1 MPDPN
6 RLHGEKRV
14 VRSVWLVDSIQHSG
28 SFVARRFLARS
39 EPQRLNSVPSLVVS
53 VIVLVG
59 AAGWGVT
66 SSLLAQSTPAT
77 GPAANPKSA
86 TITADA
92 PERPSIPLTFH
103 QLYRV
108 GRYAEAIEGAAKA
121 VAASYYDESAWTLKI
136 NAEMELGRYTDALTT
151 LDAGLAKLPNSLR
164 LRYLGRDVC
173 RFNNQPERQAKLE
186 AEIADLLKQAAWR
199 YGDAANQVYVG
210 RWLLS
215 QGVDPMKVLKEL
227 YRELRR
233 RNPQFVEAALAIGEL
248 ALAKH
253 DYALAGDSYQQAVK
267 LDADHPDAWWGVAA
281 AFASSDAEKAT
292 AAIARAL
299 EINPRHIPSLLL
311 LIDGHIDAERYDVA
325 RELLGKIR
333 EVNPHHPRAIAYYAV
348 LAHMS
353 NDATREKRLRDAAL
367 RYDSRNPEVDHT
379 IGRKLSQKYRFA
391 EGAEYQR
398 RALEFAPQHLAA
410 KTQLAQD
417 LLRLGQ
423 EDEGL
428 RLAQEVNRSDG
439 YNVFA
444 HNLVTLQEELAKF
457 RTLERNG
464 FQVRMEAREA
474 EIYGERVLALLTR
487 AKRELCARYDV
498 EVAEPIIVELFPR
511 QQDFA
516 IRTFGMPG
524 GAGFLGVCFGTVI
537 TANSP
542 ASQRGTPACWEA
554 TLWHEFCH
562 AVTLG
567 KTHNK
572 MPRWLSEGI
581 SVYEERRA
589 DSSWGQALDAR
600 YRAMI
605 VGGELTPVS
614 QLSGAFLQPKS
625 PLHLQ
630 FAYFESSWVVEY
642 IIEKR
647 GLETL
652 QRILTDLSVGMPLNE
667 SLARYFGTVE
677 ALDGEFADYARQR
690 ADQLAPMVDWSTPDL
705 PRNADAPA
713 VQAWLED
720 HPDNYVALGKLA
732 ELQMA
737 RSDWPGAVRTL
748 ERMRMLFP
756 HDHSAASPLR
766 ALASVYRQLK
776 DNSKERAV
784 LEKLVELS
792 ASELGAWER
801 LAELAEQAEEW
812 QAMGRFVERALGVQP
827 LSAETQRRAA
837 LAAERLGRDDDAIAA
852 YRAELSLDPLDPSLV
867 HYRLALALRKKGLLD
882 AAKRHTLLALE
893 QTPRYQDAQRLLLEL
908 VETGAPR

>member
-1 MPDPN
+1 MSPTVRRRSPQIA
-6 RLHGEKRV
+6 GELSL
-14 VRSVWLVDSIQHSG
+14 RSTAHCFLCLVCSALLG
-28 SFVARRFLARS
+28 M
-39 EPQRLNSVPSLVVS
+39 SVPPT
-53 VIVLVG
+53 IF
-59 AAGWGVT
+59 
-66 SSLLAQSTPAT
+66 AQTNASKNLQLPATPPTRTPAADVVDT
-77 GPAANPKSA
+77 PDKPA
-86 TITADA
+86 
-92 PERPSIPLTFH
+92 IPLTFH

-108 GRYAEAIEGAAKA
+108 GRYTEAIEGAGKA
-121 VAASYYDESAWTLKI
+121 VTASYYDESAWTVKI
-136 NAEMELGRYTDALTT
+136 NSELELGRYADALAT

-173 RFNNQPERQAKLE
+173 RFNGQLERQSKLE
-186 AEIADLLKQAAWR
+186 TEITDLLKQAAWR

-215 QGVDPMKVLKEL
+215 QGADPKKVLKEI
-227 YRELRR
+227 YREIRR
-233 RNPQFVEAALAIGEL
+233 RNPQFVDAAIAIGEL

-281 AFASSDAEKAT
+281 AFATSDSEKAT
-292 AAIARAL
+292 AAITRAL
-299 EINPRHIPSLLL
+299 AINPRHVPSLLL

-348 LAHMS
+348 LAHLS

-367 RYDSRNPEVDHT
+367 RYDAKNPEVDHL
-379 IGRKLSQKYRFA
+379 IGKKLSQKYRFA
-391 EGAEYQR
+391 EGAAYQR
-398 RALEFAPQHLAA
+398 QALEFAPQYTAA

-423 EDEGL
+423 EEEGL
-428 RLAQEVNRSDG
+428 RLAQEVNQSDG

-457 RTLERNG
+457 RTLERDG
-464 FQVRMEAREA
+464 FQVRMDAREA
-474 EIYGERVLALLTR
+474 EIYGDRVLELLTR
-487 AKRELCARYDV
+487 AKRELSGRYDV
-498 EVAEPIIVELFPR
+498 VVAEPIIVELFPR

-542 ASQRGTPACWEA
+542 ASQRGTPASWEA

-589 DSSWGQALDAR
+589 DPSWGQSLDAP

-605 VGGELTPVS
+605 VAGELTPVS
-614 QLSGAFLQPKS
+614 QLSSAFLQPKS

-630 FAYFESSWVVEY
+630 FAYFESAWVVEY
-642 IIEKR
+642 IVEKR

-652 QRILTDLSVGMPLNE
+652 QRILTDLSVGMPINE
-667 SLARYFGTVE
+667 SLARYFGSIET
-677 ALDGEFADYARQR
+677 LDAEFADHARRR
-690 ADQLAPMVDWSTPDL
+690 AEMLAPKVDWSTPEL
-705 PRNADAPA
+705 SRNADVAT
-713 VQAWLED
+713 VQDWLQE
-720 HPDNYVALGKLA
+720 HPDNYAALGKLA
-732 ELQMA
+732 DLQLGQ
-737 RSDWPGAVRTL
+737 RDWTGAMQTL
-748 ERMRMLFP
+748 ERMRALYP
-756 HDHSAASPLR
+756 EDHSPNSPLR
-766 ALASVYRQLK
+766 LLASVYRQLE
-776 DNSKERAV
+776 DNSKEKMV

-792 ASELGAWER
+792 ASELGALER
-801 LAELAEQAEEW
+801 LATLAEQAEDW
-812 QAMGRFVERALGVQP
+812 SAMGRYVERALGVQP
-827 LSAETQRRAA
+827 LSAETQRQAA
-837 LAAERLGRDDDAIAA
+837 LVAEKIGRDEDAIRA
-852 YRAELSLDPLDPSLV
+852 YRAQLSLDPIDPSLV
-867 HYRLALALRKKGLLD
+867 HYRLALALRKKGLVD
-882 AAKRHTLLALE
+882 EAKRHALMALE
-893 QTPRYQDAQRLLLEL
+893 QTPRYQHAQQLLLEL
-908 VETGAPR
+908 VESGASR